1 MQIRI
6 DDIVAVSLIDG
17 VKYGRVISVDKK
29 NAVVDVGGNVVTA
42 ELRHTT
48 RIWEKNLLSKLSK
61 KFCKK

>member
-1 MQIRI
+1 MKIRI
-6 DDIVAVSLIDG
+6 NDLVAVSLIDG

-61 KFCKK
+61 QFCKK

>member
-6 DDIVAVSLIDG
+6 DDIVAVSLMDG

-61 KFCKK
+61 QFCKK

>member
-1 MQIRI
+1 MKIRI
-6 DDIVAVSLIDG
+6 DDIVAVSLMDG

-61 KFCKK
+61 QFCKK

>member
-6 DDIVAVSLIDG
+6 NDIVAVSLIDG

-61 KFCKK
+61 QFCKK

>member
-61 KFCKK
+61 QFCKK

>member
-1 MQIRI
+1 MRIRI

>member
-1 MQIRI
+1 MQVRI
-6 DDIVAVSLIDG
+6 NDIVAVSLIDG

-29 NAVVDVGGNVVTA
+29 NAIVDVGGNVVTA

-48 RIWEKNLLSKLSK
+48 RIWEKNLLEKLSK